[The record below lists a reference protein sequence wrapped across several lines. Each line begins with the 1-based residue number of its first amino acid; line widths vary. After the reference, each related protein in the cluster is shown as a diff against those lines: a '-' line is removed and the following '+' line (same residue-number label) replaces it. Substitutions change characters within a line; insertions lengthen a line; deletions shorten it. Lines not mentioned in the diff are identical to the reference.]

1 MAKLARLS
9 VLERSL
15 CEAVEA
21 EKIAAMAEFA
31 AGAGHEINNPL
42 AVIAGRAQL
51 LLRDEAD
58 PERRRDLA
66 LMNAQAMRVTR
77 NDRRSAVV
85 CRLRPNWSGNLSI

>member
-9 VLERSL
+9 VLERSFR
-15 CEAVEA
+15 EAVEA

-66 LMNAQAMRVTR
+66 LMNAQAMRRTR
-77 NDRRSAVV
+77 DDRRPAVV
-85 CRLRPNWSGNLSI
+85 CQSARIGTANRSI